1 MKTPSFTNALK
12 IWRHL
17 NKISYRKKSNS
28 NIQNRMLRKYQVLKY
43 PRKGLNSKR
52 FPMFT
57 ITHDFFDGKIR
68 KKGIIHQIR
77 SRWDITVA
85 TVNEKQIFIQFLVQ
99 TKINFIKNQI
109 IKIFETVK
117 KA

>member
-1 MKTPSFTNALK
+1 MATNQKVIFNTAG
-12 IWRHL
+12 
-17 NKISYRKKSNS
+17 SE
-28 NIQNRMLRKYQVLKY
+28 NIRFLKY
-43 PRKGLNSKR
+43 PKKVLNTKR

-85 TVNEKQIFIQFLVQ
+85 TVNEKQIFIQFLVK
-99 TKINFIKNQI
+99 TKRNFIKNQI
-109 IKIFETVK
+109 VKFLRLSKKILKFS
-117 KA
+117 